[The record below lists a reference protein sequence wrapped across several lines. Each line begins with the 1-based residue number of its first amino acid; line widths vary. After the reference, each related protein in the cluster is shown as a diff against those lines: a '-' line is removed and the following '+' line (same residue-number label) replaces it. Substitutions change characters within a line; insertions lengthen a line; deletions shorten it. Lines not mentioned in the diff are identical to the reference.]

1 MDTNGR
7 GHQSLAK
14 ILTFYANHHWLLA
27 RDFHI
32 KLHRVRGERSLHL
45 LIILNSFHHHKFETL
60 SVKSYNVLPLGIR
73 VFPFLLFHHC

>member
-1 MDTNGR
+1 MDTTGR

-14 ILTFYANHHWLLA
+14 IRTFYAFHWLLA

-60 SVKSYNVLPLGIR
+60 SVRSYNGLPLGIR
-73 VFPFLLFHHC
+73 VFPFLLFHDC